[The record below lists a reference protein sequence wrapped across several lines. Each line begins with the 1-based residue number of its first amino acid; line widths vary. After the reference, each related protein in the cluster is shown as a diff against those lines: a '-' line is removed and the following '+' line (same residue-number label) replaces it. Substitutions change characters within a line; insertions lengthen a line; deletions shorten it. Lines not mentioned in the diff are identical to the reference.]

1 MITITGLTPKQKALM
16 DVMWTME
23 EMEQVTAFINT
34 LPKQD
39 RLDCISLC
47 AIAVQETQE
56 HECNGLE
63 QYESLAGVWIARARN
78 S

>member
-1 MITITGLTPKQKALM
+1 MITITGLTHKQKALM

-34 LPKQD
+34 LPKRD
-39 RLDCISLC
+39 RQDCISLC

-63 QYESLAGVWIARARN
+63 AYESLAIACIARAR
-78 S
+78 SS